1 MLRLPCLPCS
11 SLNAEES
18 CDEKSNERDACSCWY
33 GTGGAAVGIWVVL
46 LASTVSIINNTFRL

>member
-1 MLRLPCLPCS
+1 LPCS